1 MKELITKVDKYNNLT
16 NAFTREMDS
25 YLIPKLK
32 ELKEKNGYGA
42 TYFYEYPFGNK
53 WLFRYPGATR
63 GNVEVD
69 DNMIIKKITL
79 YDDEYHT
86 DDIYEPNVRRCFEKY
101 IGMKLVIE

>member
-1 MKELITKVDKYNNLT
+1 MKELITKVDEYIYLT
-16 NAFTREMDS
+16 NDLTREMDT

-32 ELKEKNGYGA
+32 SLREKGYGA
-42 TYFYEYPFGNK
+42 TYFYENPIKNK

-69 DNMIIKKITL
+69 KNMIIKNITL

-86 DDIYEPNVRRCFEKY
+86 DDIYEPNVRNCFEKY
-101 IGMKLVIE
+101 IGMKLVIQ